1 MGRIDD
7 KKSIFTE
14 IGALTSVKDNFN
26 LPDATNSF
34 SSINNSKEIMPF
46 MLDML
51 TVLIGSQALQQA
63 IGELMT
69 GFIRNVEPELKSELK
84 NTAIQFN
91 SDQQLPVGFSGGYT
105 VPAKDIDINGKLKT
119 DPATQTGSL
128 LYNDNTNDFDVKSYE
143 AIKNPG
149 TDVNFNN
156 ISITYNEL
164 TDTFTYKPL
173 NSSQTIGDFT
183 NDYIDGLTIVNEKE
197 FVSNVTNNIFG
208 SITSSQNKSISQI
221 FEEEKFSHMIQKLI
235 DGEDDISIDDSE
247 LRQLL
252 IDAENKQ
259 KGIQI
264 VDVGCSILETNV
276 TLNDVQTLI
285 ANTSGSTDPNHVGDQ
300 YSTLI
305 NNSVT
310 GSRATRNSQ
319 AIRDGF
325 FKRLIRSIVQALISA
340 IIAPPQIR
348 ALFAMVNGF
357 KNNDDPTLGKPS
369 DDLINKRKQM
379 DCLSKCA
386 QKTINQ
392 FIFNM
397 VKKELMNLI
406 IPVSKLI
413 LKEKINQYLNIIKSL
428 TGFSS

>member
-285 ANTSGSTDPNHVGDQ
+285 ANTSGSTDPNHVGGQ

-325 FKRLIRSIVQALISA
+325 FKRLIRSIVQVLISA